1 MITFVNSVKNGI
13 ENAPR
18 GGLKMKLILT
28 ILSFLSLTN
37 LVVEA
42 ADIQPNEAS
51 SNKVTIAIEE
61 LQRLQSQLDGTLEIL
76 YLSENAEQQVL
87 KTNLSTF
94 TQKLGAIEKQIQVIR
109 ARILNDIVSEKDF
122 EPITN
127 VVLTKDDLERIK
139 QEPKRNRSVWF
150 RKNKKL
156 AFASNSKVSVCLH
169 KLKHFPN
176 AFSKNCAIAVSDW
189 TTNDY

>member
-1 MITFVNSVKNGI
+1 
-13 ENAPR
+13 
-18 GGLKMKLILT
+18 MKLILT
-28 ILSFLSLTN
+28 ILSFLLLTN

-42 ADIQPNEAS
+42 ADIQPSEAS
-51 SNKVTIAIEE
+51 SNLSSNTVTIAIEE

-87 KTNLSTF
+87 KTNLNTF
-94 TQKLGAIEKQIQVIR
+94 TQKLGAIEKKIQGIR
-109 ARILNDIVSEKDF
+109 ARILDDIVSEKDF

-127 VVLTKDDLERIK
+127 VMLTKDDLERIK
-139 QEPKRNRSVWF
+139 QEPKRTRAVWF

-156 AFASNSKVSVCLH
+156 SFASNSKVSLCLY
-169 KLKHFPN
+169 KLKHYPN
-176 AFSKNCAIAVSDW
+176 MFSKNCAIAVSDW

>member
-1 MITFVNSVKNGI
+1 
-13 ENAPR
+13 
-18 GGLKMKLILT
+18 MKLILT
-28 ILSFLSLTN
+28 ILSFLLLTN

-42 ADIQPNEAS
+42 ADIQPNEGS
-51 SNKVTIAIEE
+51 SNLSSNEVRIAIEE
-61 LQRLQSQLDGTLEIL
+61 LQRLQSQLDGTLEFL

-94 TQKLGAIEKQIQVIR
+94 TQKLGAIEKQIQGIR
-109 ARILNDIVSEKDF
+109 ARILNGIVSEKDF

-127 VVLTKDDLERIK
+127 VMLTKDDLERIK
-139 QEPKRNRSVWF
+139 QEPKRTRAVWF

-156 AFASNSKVSVCLH
+156 SFASNSKVSLCLH
-169 KLKHFPN
+169 KLKHYPN
-176 AFSKNCAIAVSDW
+176 TFSKNCAIAVSDW